1 MPMACQEF
9 YLWIGEGNREERERR
24 TKVMAMGFLFIRL
37 ALELKIKI
45 LSVRLHHSPD
55 ASTFPGFKLMCFV
68 YIIYFSEIKTN

>member
-1 MPMACQEF
+1 
-9 YLWIGEGNREERERR
+9 
-24 TKVMAMGFLFIRL
+24 MAMGFLFIRL

-68 YIIYFSEIKTN
+68 YIIYFSEVKTNCPGF